1 MPDFSNLTSHLFLW
15 HLTPRAKAD
24 RIAVEGFL
32 PKGPARQN
40 HVSRAIWFAS
50 SGFSFTERV
59 NNTNQRDIYDAFL
72 VALPVALL
80 DRSWNGQV
88 ADEFMAFQPL
98 PPEIIL
104 ARIPANRAVDRD
116 TLLAVLRESLGGDP
130 IDQLATLCTREDIP
144 WSQRTSPAAA
154 LMYLDRSRYEEENL
168 SARAFRDS
176 FPTLS
181 LPECVTLAQS
191 AATIDFRFY
200 HYFLRQYYFTYGERH
215 VARAILTAAA
225 RRIGIDRVVSLCC
238 DRSSDPGHNLVSRF
252 LADLLPHFPKR
263 DLVFALIELRAVR
276 PYRESEDVTN
286 RLENWILEQPES
298 IELAPWFIEHAHDLF
313 HARTCNTAIDLAI
326 TILRKLDGDP
336 FDTLRELG
344 RSPFP
349 DVRRGVVHAIGVLS
363 EERSLPYLEQC
374 LDTDWKAMREETVKA
389 LGRLES
395 DRARQ
400 LVTDATQ
407 DRAGRVRRAAEQTL
421 ANM

>member
-32 PKGPARQN
+32 PKGLARQN
-40 HVSRAIWFAS
+40 HVSRAIWFES

-59 NNTNQRDIYDAFL
+59 SDTNQRDFYDAFL

-80 DRSWNGQV
+80 DDSWNGQV
-88 ADEFMAFQPL
+88 ADEFTAFQAL

-104 ARIPANRAVDRD
+104 ARIPANRAVDRNE
-116 TLLAVLRESLGGDP
+116 LLAVLTEALGGDL
-130 IDQLATLCTREDIP
+130 IDQLAALCTRDDVP
-144 WSQRTSPAAA
+144 WSQRTSPAAS
-154 LMYLDRSRYEEENL
+154 LMYLDRSRYEETNL
-168 SARAFRDS
+168 SALAIRDS

-181 LPECVTLAQS
+181 LPESVTLAQS
-191 AATIDFRFY
+191 ATNIDFRFY

-225 RRIGIDRVVSLCC
+225 RRIGTDRVVSLCC
-238 DRSSDPGHNLVSRF
+238 DRSTDPGHNLVSRF
-252 LADLLPHFPKR
+252 LAELLPHFPKR

-276 PYRESEDVTN
+276 PYHESEDCTK

-298 IELAPWFIEHAHDLF
+298 IELAPWFIEHAYDLF
-313 HARTCNTAIDLAI
+313 HARVCDTAIDLAT
-326 TILRKLDGDP
+326 TILGKNDADP

-349 DVRRGVVHAIGVLS
+349 DVRRGVARALGVLR
-363 EERSLPYLEQC
+363 EKRGLPYLEQC
-374 LDTDWKAMREETVKA
+374 LDTDWKAMREEAVKA

-400 LVTDATQ
+400 LVRDATQ
-407 DRAGRVRRAAEQTL
+407 DRAGRVRRTAEQTL